1 MERTFSGR
9 WIVIVILAIIAI
21 VVGYAA
27 YVLFFKTNPAA
38 TQGP

>member
-9 WIVIVILAIIAI
+9 WIVITIVAVIAA

-27 YVLFFKTNPAA
+27 YVLFFKGNPAA
-38 TQGP
+38 VQRP